1 MAQAAFKEW
10 ERDIDLESRTLGK
23 KRIQARLERGL
34 ELEPHTLG
42 KGIQARKGHGC
53 DIEPRTVERIQ
64 ER

>member
-1 MAQAAFKEW
+1 VAQAGFEEW
-10 ERDIDLESRTLGK
+10 ERDIDLASRALV

-34 ELEPHTLG
+34 ELEPRALG
-42 KGIQARKGHGC
+42 KGIQARRGHGF